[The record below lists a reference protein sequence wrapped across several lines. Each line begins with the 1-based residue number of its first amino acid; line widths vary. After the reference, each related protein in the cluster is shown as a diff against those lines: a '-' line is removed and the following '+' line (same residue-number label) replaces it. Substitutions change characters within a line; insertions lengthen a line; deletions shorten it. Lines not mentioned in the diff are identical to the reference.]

1 MGFKLSSMCLL
12 PAVLVWARSRAWLNP
27 CTGQQSSFS
36 LHFSFQAWHSC
47 LQLAMCRWQHLP
59 TLLFS
64 SEPSGDGREQL
75 SGLEKG
81 GLQKRKL
88 AVWAGKGSAGS
99 WWVLVRSSALGPC
112 LWAIRLEMGN
122 FPFPE
127 TAFLSV
133 GVPSESHC
141 FSQWKICVRALQ
153 TVFAYLRFALFY

>member
-12 PAVLVWARSRAWLNP
+12 PAVLVWAWSRAWLNP

-36 LHFSFQAWHSC
+36 LHFPLQAWHSC

-64 SEPSGDGREQL
+64 SELQVMGMSSSQGWKKEACRKESWL
-75 SGLEKG
+75 FGLEKG
-81 GLQKRKL
+81 
-88 AVWAGKGSAGS
+88 SAGC
-99 WWVLVRSSALGPC
+99 WWVLVRSTALGPC

-127 TAFLSV
+127 TAFLFV

-153 TVFAYLRFALFY
+153 TVFAYLRFPPFY